1 MENTRVNIIRQIS
14 RFIEHAYTNEDQEKW
29 HFFFRSY
36 FRQFYEEIQGIY
48 QDWFPLAKH
57 YTEEEIT
64 EHLFQNKVERKELK
78 TWIKYEWCAM
88 LSIVHQLHTE
98 VQVAEKRSNKQV
110 YQRLFDQLTEA
121 IYEISVFFE
130 FAHNVVEER
139 ANKFFGKGKKS
150 VLDAR
155 EVHTTH
161 DLHLRKTKSSGV
173 SLGKLNPRSEQVVLL
188 RESMKKWVKDVFG
201 IHYVTDLQGHVV
213 KLEAELLFNL
223 IDSNQQSNRFPI
235 SKDFIKMIYA
245 WTTPDL
251 QARIL
256 AYTWEIEWAK
266 KILQPLFD
274 PQNIH
279 LKVDFYENIQQMLKE
294 ILQRDDILLHR
305 INKPEAILVG

>member
-1 MENTRVNIIRQIS
+1 MENSRVNIIRQIS
-14 RFIEHAYTNEDQEKW
+14 RFIDHAYVNDDDEKW

-36 FRQFYEEIQGIY
+36 YEQFYQEIQGIF

-57 YTEEEIT
+57 YSNREIT
-64 EHLFQNKVERKELK
+64 QQIFKSKVERKELK

-88 LSIVHQLHTE
+88 LTIVHQLYT
-98 VQVAEKRSNKQV
+98 QLKIAENRSNKTQ
-110 YQRLFDQLTEA
+110 YRENFTRLTEI
-121 IYEISVFFE
+121 IYDVSVFFE
-130 FAHNVVEER
+130 FAHNVVVER
-139 ANKFFGKGKKS
+139 ASKFFGKGKKS

-161 DLHLRKTKSSGV
+161 DLHLRKNSINESG
-173 SLGKLNPRSEQVVLL
+173 LGKLNPRSEQVVLL

-201 IHYVTDLQGHVV
+201 INYVTDLQGNVV
-213 KLEAELLFNL
+213 KLEAELLFDL
-223 IDSNQQSNRFPI
+223 IDANQESNEFPV

-266 KILQPLFD
+266 AFLAPLYD
-274 PQNIH
+274 PQNIR
-279 LKVDFYENIQQMLKE
+279 LRVDFYDNIQQMLKE
-294 ILQRDDILLHR
+294 ILQRDNILLHR
-305 INKPEAILVG
+305 IHKPEAILVS